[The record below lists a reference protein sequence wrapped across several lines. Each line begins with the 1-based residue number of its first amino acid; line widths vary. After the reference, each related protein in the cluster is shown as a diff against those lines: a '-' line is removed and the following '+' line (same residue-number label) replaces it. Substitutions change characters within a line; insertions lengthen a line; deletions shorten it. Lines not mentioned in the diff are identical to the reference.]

1 MKLRH
6 VAETVLA
13 LALTPA
19 CGADLSGY
27 NGSSSHSTVMTSAL
41 QAGLMDEEEEWEDSM
56 EEVQVGA
63 ETASEVRHLYGELKA
78 KGALGEDDWR
88 LNDEPPPEQQYAQVA
103 LEDDVEQGMSDGYE
117 TMAWVPV
124 DDAGNVAERKVYMV
138 RVGGVAGWQFV
149 AGPFNLAE

>member
-19 CGADLSGY
+19 CGADLSSDF
-27 NGSSSHSTVMTSAL
+27 NGSSSPTVMTSAL
-41 QAGLMDEEEEWEDSM
+41 QAGLVDEEEEWEDSM

-63 ETASEVRHLYGELKA
+63 ETATEVRHMYGELKA
-78 KGALGEDDWR
+78 SGALGENEWR
-88 LNDEPPPEQQYAQVA
+88 LNDEPPPEQQYAHVA
-103 LEDDVEQGMSDGYE
+103 LEDDVDQGLSDGYE

-124 DDAGNVAERKVYMV
+124 DDAGNVAEPKVYMV

-149 AGPFNLAE
+149 AGPFNLAK